1 MLNIIIFLHQL
12 TMGNET
18 CYESHGNAGSF
29 IFIFVRLMFIYF
41 FIFLMDGMWDCGIQL
56 YNPFYIYN
64 KEVSEK
70 FVMNKFYFS

>member
-1 MLNIIIFLHQL
+1 MKPVMNPMEMLSLL
-12 TMGNET
+12 TL
-18 CYESHGNAGSF
+18 SVFSGSS

>member
-1 MLNIIIFLHQL
+1 M
-12 TMGNET
+12 
-18 CYESHGNAGSF
+18 SSGSS